1 MLAKIRAKLTHHF
14 FHRSRI
20 CLRTLLV
27 LVMVCAVTI
36 IPRVALPE
44 LRPIIQ
50 DMLENL
56 GEIDDIGWGL
66 ALDNFGRVRAAAQ
79 SLQSRASA
87 MKVHGKAPPGLDKQ
101 QATAWDDF
109 LTAQET
115 AALAVLAAA
124 KERDGDGVMRAVE
137 GMFQNACLAC
147 HAAFREPQQRLSG
160 SVLFMSSFFAAWRD
174 INRGLSLRDFALI
187 ARRARELEAMAMTL
201 SWDQVI
207 QSAFAIESAADR
219 KLFRQFVHQIAVSSS
234 RIEAAAQ
241 SEDAGKVA
249 EASRQLWTNGCIAC
263 HDVFRK

>member
-1 MLAKIRAKLTHHF
+1 MLAKIRSMSNRHLF
-14 FHRSRI
+14 QSSRL
-20 CLRTLLV
+20 CSRTLLV
-27 LVMVCAVTI
+27 LAMVCAVTI

-44 LRPIIQ
+44 LRPIIR

-56 GEIDDIGWGL
+56 GEIDDIGASL
-66 ALDNFGRVRAAAQ
+66 AVDDFGRVGAAAQ

-87 MKVHGKAPPGLDKQ
+87 TKVHGNAPPGFDKQ
-101 QATAWDDF
+101 QAPAWDAF
-109 LTAQET
+109 LAAQEK

-124 KERDGDGVMRAVE
+124 KEKDGDGVMRAVE
-137 GMFQNACLAC
+137 EMFQNSCLAC

-160 SVLFMSSFFAAWRD
+160 SVLFMSSFLAAWRD
-174 INRGLSLRDFALI
+174 MNRGLSLRDFALI
-187 ARRARELEAMAMTL
+187 ARRARELEAMAITL

-219 KLFRQFVHQIAVSSS
+219 KVFRRYVHQVAVSSS

-241 SEDAGKVA
+241 SEDAGKVV

-263 HDVFRK
+263 HQQFRN